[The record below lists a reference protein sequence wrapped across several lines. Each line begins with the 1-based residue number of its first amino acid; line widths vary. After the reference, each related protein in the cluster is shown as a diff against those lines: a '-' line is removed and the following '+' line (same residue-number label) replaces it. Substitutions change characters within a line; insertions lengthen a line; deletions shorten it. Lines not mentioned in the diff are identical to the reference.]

1 MARNKKEEED
11 KAAKAKAEAERAARE
26 AKEMEEGLREY
37 RQLCGKDYV
46 EGEDDED
53 EDNEEQ
59 EEGAIDVDK
68 EFLHLIG
75 PVNDAFERSV
85 QELQGSCVNAVKT
98 CMLAKEKVRLYEERE
113 GRELT
118 AEEVG
123 EANLAKYRRMKI

>member
-1 MARNKKEEED
+1 MEKGMRKYKLLMGKDYDVDEDEVVNEDDEEE
-11 KAAKAKAEAERAARE
+11 
-26 AKEMEEGLREY
+26 EEGL
-37 RQLCGKDYV
+37 
-46 EGEDDED
+46 
-53 EDNEEQ
+53 
-59 EEGAIDVDK
+59 IDVDK

-113 GRELT
+113 PT

-123 EANLAKYRRMKI
+123 EANLAKYRRMKM